1 MKLLFLVC
9 ALSLLVPFPANAVQ
23 HSCNP
28 TECSTQVST
37 PAPGKYEKGSL
48 RKPNFIERF
57 AIRLAQKGIVKKI
70 AKGDLL
76 LTASQ
81 DDTGAGNPNKR
92 GLVSL
97 LFALVG
103 ILFLFIPGGL
113 AGIGGLFAIAG
124 FILGIIGLKRDE
136 DKTLALIGTIVGALV
151 VTLYLLVIYT

>member
-1 MKLLFLVC
+1 MKLFLLAC
-9 ALSLLVPFPANAVQ
+9 TFCLLIPIRANAVEN
-23 HSCNP
+23 SCI
-28 TECSTQVST
+28 TAASSQQIYLS
-37 PAPGKYEKGSL
+37 AKGKFEQ

-57 AIRLAQKGIVKKI
+57 AIRLAQKSIVKKI
-70 AKGDLL
+70 AKGELV
-76 LTASQ
+76 ASAAP
-81 DDTGAGNPNKR
+81 DETGPGNPNKR

-136 DKTLALIGTIVGALV
+136 DKTLALIGTIVGAIV

>member
-1 MKLLFLVC
+1 MKLFLLAC
-9 ALSLLVPFPANAVQ
+9 FFCLLIPIQLNAVQ
-23 HSCNP
+23 NSCKP
-28 TECSTQVST
+28 VESSPQLYT
-37 PAPGKYEKGSL
+37 PAPGKYEKGSF

-57 AIRLAQKGIVKKI
+57 ALRLAQKSIVKKM
-70 AKGDLL
+70 AKGE
-76 LTASQ
+76 LTAASSR
-81 DDTGAGNPNKR
+81 DETASGNPNKR

-103 ILFLFIPGGL
+103 IIFLFIPGGL